1 MFRILI
7 CAFFAVVFSCA
18 SFAGSYQGTVKNAFA
33 HNGKVY
39 ILIREG
45 HYDNASTCT
54 GNADQFHA
62 WVDPTTK
69 FGKALIGIA
78 LAAKESGKLVWAAG
92 NNSCSEGAWGL
103 AEHLIA
109 LDLKG

>member
-18 SFAGSYQGTVKNAFA
+18 SFAGSYQGTVKSVFA
-33 HNGKVY
+33 YNGKIYV
-39 ILIREG
+39 LMREG
-45 HYDNASTCT
+45 HYDNANTCT
-54 GNADQFHA
+54 GNANQFHA
-62 WVDPTTK
+62 WVDPSTE
-69 FGKALIGIA
+69 FGKALISIA
-78 LAAKESGKLVWAAG
+78 LAAKVSGKVVWAAG
-92 NNSCSEGAWGL
+92 NNSCSAGALGL